1 MKLNDSIKLFPANL
15 TGEIDIPPSK
25 SLTHRALICAS
36 LSKGRSVITNV
47 IFSDDILATIAS
59 LEHIGAKFI
68 IEGNTV
74 VVQGVKKLKYDGD
87 VINCNESGST
97 LRFLIPLLS
106 LSNKEV
112 IFTGKESLI
121 KRPQSIYQKIF
132 EDDGLMFTQTKKE
145 IVVKG
150 SISPKKYVLEGDV
163 SSQFFSGLLFA
174 LPLLKEDSKI
184 ITKGILESESYI
196 DLTIDILEKF
206 GIEIRRIEH
215 GYYIRGNQQYTKA
228 NYRIEGDFSQAAFF
242 LVAGV
247 VNGNIKVNDL
257 EHDSIQG
264 DKEIIDI
271 IKHMKGKVVFTENG
285 FVTEKSNTTGTTVDI
300 TNCPDLGP
308 IIAVLGALSK
318 GSTTIV
324 NAHRLRLKESDRI
337 MSTVNTLSALG
348 ATIKN
353 IGDKIVIYGKKELEG
368 GVTVDSYNDHRI
380 AMMTSIAVLRCKKEV
395 TLTNSNAVT
404 KSYPHF
410 FEDYKSVG
418 GIIEKG

>member
-1 MKLNDSIKLFPANL
+1 MNLNNVITLFPTNL
-15 TGEIDIPPSK
+15 TGEVNIPPSK

-36 LSKGRSVITNV
+36 LAKGRSIITNV
-47 IFSDDILATIAS
+47 IFSDDILATLSS
-59 LEHIGAKFI
+59 LQHIGAKFT
-68 IEGNTV
+68 IEDNTV
-74 VVQGVKKLKYDGD
+74 IVQGVRKIKYDGT
-87 VINCNESGST
+87 ILNCNESGST

-112 IFTGKESLI
+112 IFSGKESLI

-132 EDDGLMFTQTKKE
+132 EENGHMFTQSKDR

-150 SISPKKYVLEGDV
+150 SINAKDYILDGDI

-184 ITKGILESESYI
+184 IIKGNLESKSYI
-196 DLTIDILEKF
+196 DLTIDILEQF
-206 GIEIRRIEH
+206 GVKIEQIEN
-215 GYYIRGNQQYTKA
+215 GYFIRGNQQYIPT
-228 NYRIEGDFSQAAFF
+228 NYRVEGDFSQAAFF

-247 VNGNIKVNDL
+247 VNGNIKINDL

-271 IKHMKGKVVFTENG
+271 IKHMKGKVIYTENG
-285 FVTEKSNTTGTTVDI
+285 FVTEKSNTAGTTIDI
-300 TNCPDLGP
+300 SNCPDLGP

-318 GSTTIV
+318 GSTTII

-337 MSTVNTLSALG
+337 LSTVNTLSALG

-353 IGDKIVIYGKKELEG
+353 IDDKIVIYGKKELEG

-395 TLTNSNAVT
+395 TLTNSNAIT

-410 FEDYKSVG
+410 YEDYKSVG
-418 GIIEKG
+418 GIIKEG